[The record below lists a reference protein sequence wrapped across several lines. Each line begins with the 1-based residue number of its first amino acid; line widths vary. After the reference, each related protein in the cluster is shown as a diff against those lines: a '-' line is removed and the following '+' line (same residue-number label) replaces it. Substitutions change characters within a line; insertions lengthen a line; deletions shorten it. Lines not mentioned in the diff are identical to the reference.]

1 MRVKNCSVCCFTC
14 STFRKFLTF
23 IRIVL
28 LQNTL
33 CGMQE
38 YSLRLAYLSESSLDF
53 FCRFPTPLKVLGGYL
68 YSLCFCERLIRIFA
82 TSYKPV
88 NSLSY
93 LSDQALIIYR
103 IYACEVRI
111 FCLPILSLIKTLIL
125 GPNHMFN

>member
-53 FCRFPTPLKVLGGYL
+53 FCRFPTPLKVLGGTL
-68 YSLCFCERLIRIFA
+68 ICEVSILCLRGIFA
-82 TSYKPV
+82 TPSKT
-88 NSLSY
+88 
-93 LSDQALIIYR
+93 DQALNVDLSIYLF
-103 IYACEVRI
+103 
-111 FCLPILSLIKTLIL
+111 FCYPCSSSA
-125 GPNHMFN
+125 